1 MVETIINYISTI
13 PTPLMAIAIFLIAFV
28 ENVFPPSPSD
38 ALILFSGTLVPS
50 GNVDFVL
57 LWIFATLGSLAGFL
71 TMFAVGVSFD
81 KKVIEQGKLKYI
93 KYETVMKV
101 EKWFQKWGYS
111 LIVINRFLSG
121 TRGVISFFA
130 GMSLLKVRTTT
141 ILSAISAAIW
151 NFILL
156 YLGLTFSNNWQEIN
170 KQIEKYGT
178 FIFYAVLFLITIFI
192 IYTLLKKKK
201 TADEK

>member
-1 MVETIINYISTI
+1 
-13 PTPLMAIAIFLIAFV
+13 
-28 ENVFPPSPSD
+28 
-38 ALILFSGTLVPS
+38 
-50 GNVDFVL
+50 
-57 LWIFATLGSLAGFL
+57 
-71 TMFAVGVSFD
+71 
-81 KKVIEQGKLKYI
+81 
-93 KYETVMKV
+93 
-101 EKWFQKWGYS
+101 
-111 LIVINRFLSG
+111 LSG